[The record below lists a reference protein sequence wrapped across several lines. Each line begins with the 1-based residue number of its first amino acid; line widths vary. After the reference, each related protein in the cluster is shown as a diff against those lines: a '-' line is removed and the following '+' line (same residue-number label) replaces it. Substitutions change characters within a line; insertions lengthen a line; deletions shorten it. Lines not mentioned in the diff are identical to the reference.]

1 MCTLSRS
8 IAMSSLPDLPP
19 PDESPAWL
27 SDSTLEM
34 CALSK
39 VKRKV
44 RTAKRKVR
52 TAKRVKKTKEVKT
65 QTECCPLE
73 AGLPVLPLP
82 DRVLSTGSSAKLEK
96 GKQVKK
102 VKKGKLSTGSSAK
115 LEKGK
120 IAHSGP
126 RVDFPWR
133 REAKPDLSEVARVFG
148 ADLGSLEAMPMGIE
162 EAKLVFQEQG
172 VPVGQLMTAD
182 VPCVREFLTNEIGT
196 TPVIFWEIFAGSC
209 NLTKAVVKEC
219 QNRSATGD
227 QQAAVLPPVEIDHNK
242 LSSTPWKGL
251 HTWDVLLPSQ
261 RRLVWAYLALLQPS
275 WVHLGPPCTFWSP
288 LARRQNL
295 RSEADNE
302 HLRLKA
308 LALLVFSLQ
317 VCNFQRQHQRYWS
330 LEQPPHCV
338 GWNLDIVKEFTE
350 RELATGNAALK
361 FDSCAWGHKDPGNGK
376 PFLKRQCFASNAQ
389 LIRLHRRCSCSPRAH
404 QVVEGTVESGS
415 RKGEHRSTIS
425 GEYPVEFCNAFAGVI
440 GEHCWPLATRW

>member
-1 MCTLSRS
+1 M
-8 IAMSSLPDLPP
+8 
-19 PDESPAWL
+19 
-27 SDSTLEM
+27 
-34 CALSK
+34 
-39 VKRKV
+39 
-44 RTAKRKVR
+44 
-52 TAKRVKKTKEVKT
+52 
-65 QTECCPLE
+65 
-73 AGLPVLPLP
+73 
-82 DRVLSTGSSAKLEK
+82 
-96 GKQVKK
+96 
-102 VKKGKLSTGSSAK
+102 
-115 LEKGK
+115 GK

-182 VPCVREFLTNEIGT
+182 VPRVRECLTNEIGT
-196 TPVIFWEIFAGSC
+196 APVIFWEIFAGSC

-227 QQAAVLPPVEIDHNK
+227 QQAAVLPPVEIDQKK

-251 HTWDVLLPSQ
+251 HTCDVLLPSQ

-288 LARRQNL
+288 LARRCNL
-295 RSEADNE
+295 RLEADNE

-308 LALLVFSLQ
+308 LAFLVFSLQ

-338 GWNLDIVKEFTE
+338 SWKLDIVKEFTE
-350 RELATGNAALK
+350 RELATGNTALK

-376 PFLKRQCFASNAQ
+376 PFLKRQCFVSNTQ
-389 LIRLHRRCSCSPRAH
+389 LIGLHRRCRCSPRAH

-415 RKGEHRSTIS
+415 RKGELRSTIS

-440 GEHCWPLATRW
+440 GEHCWPLATRCSSFGSKLARQDVRQIQHAGF

>member
-1 MCTLSRS
+1 
-8 IAMSSLPDLPP
+8 MSSLPELPL
-19 PDESPAWL
+19 PDDWL

-34 CALSK
+34 E
-39 VKRKV
+39 
-44 RTAKRKVR
+44 VR
-52 TAKRVKKTKEVKT
+52 TAKRVKKTKKVKT
-65 QTECCPLE
+65 QNKKNIVENVTK
-73 AGLPVLPLP
+73 LPVLPLP
-82 DRVLSTGSSAKLEK
+82 DGVLSTGSSAKLEK
-96 GKQVKK
+96 GEQVKQVKNLK
-102 VKKGKLSTGSSAK
+102 GKLVKKLKKGKEVKEVKEGLQ
-115 LEKGK
+115 EGK
-120 IAHSGP
+120 IAGLWRP
-126 RVDFPWR
+126 RVDRPWR

-148 ADLGSLEAMPMGIE
+148 ADLGSLQAMPMGIE

-182 VPCVREFLTNEIGT
+182 VPRLRECLTNEIGT

-219 QNRSATGD
+219 SNRSATGD
-227 QQAAVLPPVEIDHNK
+227 QQAAVLPPVEIDQNK

-251 HTWDVLLPSQ
+251 YTWDVLLSSQ
-261 RRLVWAYLALLQPS
+261 RRLVWAYLALLQPI

-288 LARRQNL
+288 LARRCNSRL
-295 RSEADNE
+295 GAVNE
-302 HLRLKA
+302 QLRLKA
-308 LALLVFSLQ
+308 LAFLVFSLQ

-338 GWNLDIVKEFTE
+338 SWNLDIVKEFTE

-376 PFLKRQCFASNAQ
+376 PFLKRQCFWSNAQ
-389 LIRLHRRCSCSPRAH
+389 LIGLHRRCSCSPRVH

-440 GEHCWPLATRW
+440 GEHCWPLAIGNAAQ